1 VSKKN
6 KSNKQSMFDIKP
18 VDKTVVFGFDSQLQT
33 EEDVSLA
40 DFLIKEE
47 QKILKQHQNKILKE
61 KEVNKKLNQ
70 EIKNEIKSFKNVNS
84 NKYFSEKEIPS
95 RIYLENENKKSFS
108 EDTTKQKNSLIEK
121 FKKREQLKKEAL
133 GLEGKVKE
141 KSELIGFVNYKL
153 GKLNKVKNVNKQET
167 DRIFYLSQNTK
178 EEIEFI
184 EDQIKIKKQQLN
196 EIKKTEREEEK
207 KKDRLLEIESNFIKK
222 NNIKESLA
230 FELENINEKIFA
242 SRKELKE
249 TQDLS
254 QNTKEEIEFVED
266 QIKIKKQQLTE
277 IKKTEREEKITQIKN
292 NLLSKPFENNYGFEF
307 LKSFLK
313 FSGVSLVIFLLIF
326 GARFFSY
333 GFQIKDEVMVKGA
346 SVVENLEE
354 IKNNFQNKD
363 FDELILDFEKIQQ
376 DLNQI
381 NQNLN
386 KAEGGLPSLITK
398 IPIVSKYGSAKN
410 LLEAGE
416 EISEAM
422 VMAGELA
429 GEFSKIKNPL
439 DFKND
444 EKKSTGQ
451 FFLNLETKTKKIE
464 NYLVKANQKIQ
475 EVNPSNLPADYQ
487 EEVRA
492 LKEKFPHILSL
503 TRDFNQKQ
511 SIFKD
516 LLGYNGP
523 RKYLFLFQNNQEI
536 RATGGFIGSYGI
548 LDIHDGN
555 VKDFFIDGIYNP
567 DGQLYTKVVPPKPIQ
582 KISTAWSTHDANW
595 FPNFPDSAQKIAW
608 FYEKTGGPTVDGILT
623 FTPTILEK
631 LLEFTGPIEMP
642 EYDLVINSENFI
654 KSTQTEVEVN
664 YDKEDNKPKQII
676 ADLTPKIVEKLFSED
691 SLRDFPRLIS
701 ILSDSLT
708 EKHLLIYLENSDIQ
722 KTVSDLGWSGEV
734 LQSPKDYL
742 MVVNSNINGYKT
754 DGVVDQKIDHKI
766 EIEEDGSLTDTVTI
780 ERVHN
785 GGSTGYEWWDQVNAN
800 YMRVYVPLG
809 SELLE
814 ARGHTLE
821 TVESPVNYDK
831 LGFIRDNL
839 VENLENSIKID
850 QESQTE
856 IWEEAGKTVFG
867 NWVYVSP
874 QEKVKVTYKYKLP
887 FRLEVDSEI
896 NKMDNY
902 SVLYQKQ
909 SGMNTSELKSEIFL
923 PNNRE
928 VFWQYPKDVQSDK
941 NLLKYITNLERD
953 RFLGVVI
960 K

>member
-18 VDKTVVFGFDSQLQT
+18 VERTDGFDFDSKF
-33 EEDVSLA
+33 EIREDFSLA
-40 DFLIKEE
+40 DFLIQEE
-47 QKILKQHQNKILKE
+47 EKVLSQYQRIDLEEKQEKNKINE
-61 KEVNKKLNQ
+61 
-70 EIKNEIKSFKNVNS
+70 EIKKEIKSFRNVNLD
-84 NKYFSEKEIPS
+84 NYFSDKEIPTKIIVKTDDRTKFFDNKIKRKKS
-95 RIYLENENKKSFS
+95 LVNAHKKRQQLKERALILEEKTKQLNKTKEFLFCELNENREKGKNNKIELKRLFS
-108 EDTTKQKNSLIEK
+108 ESDNLSSQRSFIQDQI
-121 FKKREQLKKEAL
+121 QLKKQN
-133 GLEGKVKE
+133 
-141 KSELIGFVNYKL
+141 LI
-153 GKLNKVKNVNKQET
+153 Q
-167 DRIFYLSQNTK
+167 
-178 EEIEFI
+178 
-184 EDQIKIKKQQLN
+184 
-196 EIKKTEREEEK
+196 IKKTDQQREREDK
-207 KKDRLLEIESNFIKK
+207 
-222 NNIKESLA
+222 
-230 FELENINEKIFA
+230 INK
-242 SRKELKE
+242 
-249 TQDLS
+249 
-254 QNTKEEIEFVED
+254 
-266 QIKIKKQQLTE
+266 
-277 IKKTEREEKITQIKN
+277 IKN
-292 NLLSKPFENNYGFEF
+292 NLLSKPFENNSSFNLFG
-307 LKSFLK
+307 SFLK
-313 FSGVSLVIFLLIF
+313 FSGASLVIFLMIF
-326 GARFFSY
+326 GVRFFSY
-333 GFQIKDEVMVKGA
+333 GFQVKEEVMVKGVN
-346 SVVENLEE
+346 VVKDLDD
-354 IKNNFQNKD
+354 IKNNFQDKD
-363 FDELILDFEKIQQ
+363 FNELISDFEKIQQ

-381 NQNLN
+381 NQDLN
-386 KAEGGLPSLITK
+386 NVEGGLPNLIIK
-398 IPIVSKYGSAKN
+398 IPFISKYGSAKN
-410 LLEAGE
+410 FLEAGE
-416 EISEAM
+416 EISKAL
-422 VMAGELA
+422 VLVGGVA
-429 GEFSKIKNPL
+429 GEFSELKNPL
-439 DFKND
+439 NFENN
-444 EKKSTGQ
+444 EKKSMGQ
-451 FFLNLETKTKKIE
+451 FFLNLEDKTREIE
-464 NYLVKANQKIQ
+464 SYLSKANNKIQ
-475 EVNPSNLPADYQ
+475 EVNISDLPVDYQ
-487 EEVRA
+487 KEVKN
-492 LKEKFPHILSL
+492 LKEKFPQILSL
-503 TRDFNQKQ
+503 LGDFNQKQ
-511 SIFKD
+511 FIFKD

-548 LDIHDGN
+548 LDIHNGN

-631 LLEFTGPIEMP
+631 LLEFTGPIEMS

-654 KSTQTEVEVN
+654 ELTQTEVEVN

-691 SLRDFPRLIS
+691 SLSNFPRLVS

-708 EKHLLIYLENSDIQ
+708 EKHLLIYLQNSDIQ
-722 KTVSDLGWSGEV
+722 EIVSDLGWSGEV

-754 DGVVDQKIDHKI
+754 DGVVDQKVDHKI
-766 EIEEDGSLTDTVTI
+766 EIKEDGSLIDTVTI
-780 ERVHN
+780 ERIHN
-785 GGSTGYEWWDQVNAN
+785 GGSTDYDWWNKVNAN

-814 ARGHTLE
+814 AQGHTLE
-821 TVESPVNYDK
+821 TVESPVNYEK

-856 IWEEAGKTVFG
+856 IWEEADKTVFG

-874 QEKVKVTYKYKLP
+874 QEKVKITYKYRLP
-887 FRLEVDSEI
+887 FKLEINSEI

-928 VFWQYPKDVQSDK
+928 VFWQYPEDVQNDK
-941 NLLKYITNLERD
+941 NLLEYTTNLERD
-953 RFLGVVI
+953 RFIGIVI